1 MQVFDSHSEEM
12 LSTCTDS
19 TTTITHSSVVSE
31 PMEMPQS
38 DSNMWISSLG
48 LLKSD
53 HIVLENHQWLNDNI
67 IFASQQ
73 LLKHTFDIHGLQ
85 SPLLGTKFTFKVL
98 PWNFK
103 YLQILHI
110 KGNHWILV
118 SNIDVNSGRSSS
130 SRVMIYDSLLSEDI
144 DSNTMQQ
151 VCSFLRPT
159 SKDIRVDIM
168 NIMKQ
173 TNKFDC
179 GLFCIAN
186 MTELAYGYNPVKVI
200 WNVKKMRSHLSTCLK
215 NGKLQRFPILKE
227 RRIPFGKAITFTTK
241 IDIFCDCRMPYNS
254 DIDDMIE
261 CVACSGWFH
270 NVCVN
275 IANVSEYRSKKWLCK
290 KCKPLF
296 GDYYANKKQ

>member
-1 MQVFDSHSEEM
+1 MQVLDSHSEEM

-73 LLKHTFDIHGLQ
+73 LLKHTFDIH
-85 SPLLGTKFTFKVL
+85 VL

-103 YLQILHI
+103 YLQIFHI

-118 SNIDVNSGRSSS
+118 SNIDVDSGRSSS
-130 SRVMIYDSLLSEDI
+130 SRVMIYDSLLSEYI

-215 NGKLQRFPILKE
+215 NGKLQRFPILK
-227 RRIPFGKAITFTTK
+227 
-241 IDIFCDCRMPYNS
+241 NS
-254 DIDDMIE
+254 F
-261 CVACSGWFH
+261 W
-270 NVCVN
+270 
-275 IANVSEYRSKKWLCK
+275 
-290 KCKPLF
+290 
-296 GDYYANKKQ
+296 